1 MARSQRKYDHEYKVQ
16 AVKLAKEIGGQ
27 AACRKQTQS
36 PIINNLKIRNMK
48 WIDNLIYTLLSA
60 CLLAGCEDSGS
71 KELERMQ
78 GYWVHVRGHPAF
90 TLSETGGRYTVTR
103 KANVRG
109 RILETAYPVT
119 ERNGCLFIE
128 TDFRIQFTYDK
139 KTDRITLMPGG
150 EYKRVTNPENKR

>member
-1 MARSQRKYDHEYKVQ
+1 
-16 AVKLAKEIGGQ
+16 
-27 AACRKQTQS
+27 
-36 PIINNLKIRNMK
+36 MK

-103 KANVRG
+103 KSECQGQNTGNGLPGNR
-109 RILETAYPVT
+109 T
-119 ERNGCLFIE
+119 ERLPVHRNGLPH
-128 TDFRIQFTYDK
+128 TVH
-139 KTDRITLMPGG
+139 L
-150 EYKRVTNPENKR
+150 

>member
-1 MARSQRKYDHEYKVQ
+1 
-16 AVKLAKEIGGQ
+16 
-27 AACRKQTQS
+27 
-36 PIINNLKIRNMK
+36 MK

-128 TDFRIQFTYDK
+128 TGFRMQFTYDK

>member
-1 MARSQRKYDHEYKVQ
+1 
-16 AVKLAKEIGGQ
+16 
-27 AACRKQTQS
+27 
-36 PIINNLKIRNMK
+36 MK

-60 CLLAGCEDSGS
+60 CLLAGCEDSG
-71 KELERMQ
+71 
-78 GYWVHVRGHPAF
+78 HPAF
-90 TLSETGGRYTVTR
+90 TLSETGCRYTVTR

-128 TDFRIQFTYDK
+128 TGFRIQFTYDK